1 MLRAGPPKKKEV
13 IMPLAFRKIFPVIS
27 LWVLFLLGT
36 LGTAE
41 AETSTLQDQ
50 QSVALTIYN
59 SNVGVVKETRLVN
72 LPQGVQTLKFTDVPG
87 RIDPATVNLK
97 SLVEAASLKVLEQN
111 FEYDLVSQQK
121 LLEKFIG
128 RKVDL
133 VWLNPESKKEETVE
147 ATLLS
152 TQGGNIFQIGDRV
165 SLGHPGR
172 IVLSKIPEGL
182 SLQPSLFWLLENRLG
197 RPQRLEVTYLTSGI
211 NWKADYLAIL
221 NPADTH
227 LELTGSVT
235 IENRSGAGYRN
246 AVLRLVAGEI
256 QRVREEKMPD
266 RAAPRMAAAVQEAAP
281 QFKEESF
288 FEYHLY
294 TLDRG
299 TTLRDHQTKQLLLF
313 NAPQVP
319 VSKFY
324 LLQGQPH
331 YYGSRYDLR
340 GQKPRVGVFL
350 EMVNRQESRLGMPLP
365 KGTVRVYKA
374 DQDGTLQFTGE
385 DRIEHTPRNEKFKV
399 KIGEA
404 FDVAAERVQTDFKQL
419 EPRVHEAAF
428 EVTLRNRKSENIRVL
443 IEEPIPGSWEM
454 ISHTHSY
461 EKIQANLI
469 RFIAPVAKGQE
480 VKVRYKVRIRY

>member
-1 MLRAGPPKKKEV
+1 MFPV
-13 IMPLAFRKIFPVIS
+13 RKIIPVIS
-27 LWVLFLLGT
+27 LGVLFFLCMG
-36 LGTAE
+36 GTAE
-41 AETSTLQDQ
+41 AETSTLKDQ

-72 LPQGVQTLKFTDVPG
+72 LPQGIHTLRFNDVPG

-97 SLVEAASLKVLEQN
+97 SLVEAAGVRILEQN
-111 FEYDLVSQQK
+111 FEYDLVTQQK
-121 LLEKFIG
+121 LLEKFVG
-128 RKVDL
+128 QKVDL
-133 VWLNPESKKEETVE
+133 VWLNPDTKKEETVE

-152 TQGGNIFQIGDRV
+152 TQGGNIFQMGDKI

-182 SLQPSLFWLLENRLG
+182 SLKPALFWLLENKLAG
-197 RPQRLEVTYLTSGI
+197 AQRLEVTYLTSGI

-221 NPADTH
+221 NPADTQ
-227 LELTGSVT
+227 LDLTGSVT

-246 AVLRLVAGEI
+246 AVLRLVAGDV
-256 QRVREEKMPD
+256 QRVREEKIPD
-266 RAAPRMAAAVQEAAP
+266 RAAPRMAAAPMEAAS

-299 TTLRDHQTKQLLLF
+299 TTLRDNQTKQLLLF
-313 NAPQVP
+313 NSPQVP
-319 VSKFY
+319 VSKLY

-331 YYGSRYDLR
+331 YYWSRYDLR
-340 GQKPRVGVFL
+340 GQKPKVGVFL
-350 EMVNRQESRLGMPLP
+350 EMVNRQENRLGMPLP

-374 DQDGTLQFTGE
+374 DQDGTLQFAGE
-385 DRIEHTPRNEKFKV
+385 DRIDHTPKNEKFKV
-399 KIGEA
+399 KIGEV

-419 EPRVHEAAF
+419 ETRLHETAF
-428 EVTLRNRKSENIRVL
+428 EVTLRNQKSEDIRVL
-443 IEEPIPGSWEM
+443 VEEPIPGSWEM
-454 ISHTHSY
+454 ISNTHSY

-469 RFIAPVAKGQE
+469 RFIVPVAKGQE
-480 VKVRYKVRIRY
+480 VKVRYKVRVRY